1 MKDPFLKFQIHTLE
15 QYEISSLEDIDIA
28 FDLVSDN
35 IINAFTE
42 IENYDIGKLR
52 NVENLSNCDKLEI
65 VNEIWVKLDY
75 LKKWLTKQK
84 NILKTVID

>member
-35 IINAFTE
+35 IINAD
-42 IENYDIGKLR
+42 DIIFKSIR
-52 NVENLSNCDKLEI
+52 QEDNITYKNLT
-65 VNEIWVKLDY
+65 
-75 LKKWLTKQK
+75 LKEFDEQLSKRKKRLL
-84 NILKTVID
+84 I

>member
-1 MKDPFLKFQIHTLE
+1 M
-15 QYEISSLEDIDIA
+15 
-28 FDLVSDN
+28 SDN
-35 IINAFTE
+35 ILNAFTE